1 MDGNVSQSTG
11 KLVAILAADVAGY
24 TRLMESDTSGT
35 VAAWQAARDDVIKPL
50 ISKYSG
56 ENVKLTGDGFLAT
69 FSAIESSVLC
79 AIDIQRELAQSP
91 LEFRIGI
98 NAGDILHDGQDIHG
112 EGVNIAARLE
122 AQADQRGICVS
133 GAVYD
138 LVHNRISV
146 QFKNMGALELKN
158 ISSPVRAYRINAESQ
173 SDKPDGDQLIATQNI
188 GYCSA
193 PDNVQIAY
201 STIGEGPPVIYVANW
216 LTHLEYDLLIPSR
229 RATIDLLSPKY
240 TVVRYD
246 ARGNGLSDH
255 DVANMNIETS
265 ITDLESVFDK
275 LELNNVSL
283 LGASQ
288 GAAIAAAYAAR
299 NPERVSK
306 LILYGGYARG
316 RCRRGSPGQAAESR
330 AFVTMIE
337 EGWGKDIDTYVQMFG
352 TFIMPDASPAQLAA
366 FTKFQRIATPARN
379 AARIQAAI
387 DEIDITGELKDIVAP
402 TLVMH
407 AREDARSSF
416 EEGRRMAAA
425 IPNARFV
432 PLESRNH
439 ALLPGEPALTRYL
452 EEIRSFL
459 LS

>member
-1 MDGNVSQSTG
+1 MSQSAS

-35 VAAWQAARDDVIKPL
+35 VAAWQAARDDVIQPL

-56 ENVKLTGDGFLAT
+56 EIVKLTGDGFLAT

-79 AIDIQRELAQSP
+79 AIAIQHDLAPSP

-98 NAGDILHDGQDIHG
+98 NVGDILHDGQDIHG

-122 AQADQRGICVS
+122 AKADQRGICVS

-146 QFKNMGALELKN
+146 QFENMGELELKN
-158 ISSPVRAYRINAESQ
+158 ISSPVRAYRINTAPQ
-173 SDKPDGDQLIATQNI
+173 ADKPDSNQLIATQSI

-229 RATIDLLSPKY
+229 RETIELLSPKY

-255 DVANMNIETS
+255 NVSNMDIEAS
-265 ITDLESVFDK
+265 ITDLESVIAK
-275 LELNNVSL
+275 LELNNITL

-299 NPERVSK
+299 NPEKVGK

-316 RCRRGSPGQAAESR
+316 RCRRGSPGQVAESK

-352 TFIMPDASPAQLAA
+352 TFFMPDANPAQLAA

-379 AARIQAAI
+379 AARIQASI
-387 DEIDITGELKDIVAP
+387 DDIDITNELNDIVAP

-432 PLESRNH
+432 PLDSRNH

-452 EEIRSFL
+452 DEIESFL
-459 LS
+459 MS

>member
-1 MDGNVSQSTG
+1 MRQSAG
-11 KLVAILAADVAGY
+11 KLVAIIAADVAGY

-35 VAAWQAARDDVIKPL
+35 VAAWQTARDEVIKPL
-50 ISKYSG
+50 ISNYSG
-56 ENVKLTGDGFLAT
+56 EIVKLTGDGFLAT

-79 AIDIQRELAQSP
+79 AIDIQNGLAASL

-98 NAGDILHDGQDIHG
+98 NVGDILHDGEDIHG

-122 AQADQRGICVS
+122 ATAEPRGICIS

-138 LVHNRISV
+138 LVHNRISASF
-146 QFKNMGALELKN
+146 QNMGELKLKN
-158 ISSPVRAYRINAESQ
+158 ISTPVRAYRIDRHTQADTT
-173 SDKPDGDQLIATQNI
+173 DKDPALATQTI

-193 PDNVQIAY
+193 PDGVQIAY
-201 STIGEGPPVIYVANW
+201 STIGSGPPVVYVANW
-216 LTHLEYDLLIPSR
+216 LTHLEHDLLIPSR
-229 RATIDLLSPKY
+229 RETINLLSPDH

-255 DVANMNIETS
+255 EVANMAFEAS
-265 ITDLESVFDK
+265 ITDLEAVIAK
-275 LELNNVSL
+275 LGLETVSL

-299 NPERVSK
+299 NPENVDK

-316 RCRRGSPGQAAESR
+316 RCRRGSQGQEAESK

-352 TFIMPDASPAQLAA
+352 TFFMPDANSAQLAA
-366 FTKFQRIATPARN
+366 FTKFQRIATPTAN

-387 DEIDITGELKDIVAP
+387 DNIDITNELQDIVSP

-439 ALLPGEPALTRYL
+439 ALLPGEPALARYL
-452 EEIRSFL
+452 EEIEAFL
-459 LS
+459 KS